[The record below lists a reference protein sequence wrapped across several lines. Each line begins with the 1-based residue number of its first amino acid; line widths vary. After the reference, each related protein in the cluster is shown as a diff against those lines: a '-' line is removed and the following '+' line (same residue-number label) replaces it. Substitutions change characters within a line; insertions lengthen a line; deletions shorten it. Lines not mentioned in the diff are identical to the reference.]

1 MYALIQDYIDL
12 IACAVKAC
20 CTAVNLS
27 NESMIFTLTWGL
39 NFSDTMSSVGSS
51 VGTEDVGEGIRQ
63 WAGVPRGGRGGRT
76 SSYAGSS
83 SGRQSVTD
91 TMSNYSFRYIAK
103 ED

>member
-1 MYALIQDYIDL
+1 MYALIQAYIDL

-20 CTAVNLS
+20 CRAVDLPH
-27 NESMIFTLTWGL
+27 ESMIFTLTWGL

-76 SSYAGSS
+76 SPYAGSS

-91 TMSNYSFRYIAK
+91 TMSTYSFR
-103 ED
+103 